1 MDALLSVNW
10 IALLVLMIALLSFK
24 ALNWIA
30 YRVNWT
36 VVILISMVIGAVIGE
51 HIPCVAEFNW
61 TGLCKTDQ
69 SFGST
74 GNFSIGYFRTD
85 FSER

>member
-36 VVILISMVIGAVIGE
+36 VVILISMVIGAVMNTATTFFAFIVFPPLFHE
-51 HIPCVAEFNW
+51 SKI
-61 TGLCKTDQ
+61 
-69 SFGST
+69 
-74 GNFSIGYFRTD
+74 
-85 FSER
+85 

>member
-36 VVILISMVIGAVIGE
+36 VVILISILASYNICNS
-51 HIPCVAEFNW
+51 HCCHTCCW
-61 TGLCKTDQ
+61 
-69 SFGST
+69 GS
-74 GNFSIGYFRTD
+74 D
-85 FSER
+85 

>member
-36 VVILISMVIGAVIGE
+36 VVILISMSLVLSLG
-51 HIPCVAEFNW
+51 
-61 TGLCKTDQ
+61 
-69 SFGST
+69 
-74 GNFSIGYFRTD
+74 
-85 FSER
+85 

>member
-36 VVILISMVIGAVIGE
+36 VVILDQYGHWCCHWGSICFRGE

-61 TGLCKTDQ
+61 AVGYLKTDQ
-69 SFGST
+69 LW
-74 GNFSIGYFRTD
+74 
-85 FSER
+85 